1 MRRAARIHA
10 AIELLDEIE
19 QSLSTGGLAADR
31 LIDAYF
37 RSRRYA
43 GAGDR
48 RETIRLVY
56 AAVRNRGRLLWSLGL
71 KSDARPPARQLMLAL
86 LTAIENEKAA
96 SLAADFSGGK
106 FAPAPLSAAERRLID
121 RLAEPPDAP
130 PPEWARWNV
139 PEWLIAP
146 LEESFGDRIG
156 DELEGLEGRATLDI
170 RVNTLKSDRETVL
183 SALARDGIDASA
195 CPMSPQGIRLPEG
208 TRVTELDLYRAGL
221 VEIQDEAAQVAAFL
235 ADARRGMVVI
245 DLCAGAGGKT
255 LAMAARMANNG
266 TIHAYDV
273 DPGRLQ
279 ELEKRAKRAG
289 ATVAFPRVMPEGEER
304 ARILG
309 EFRFGAD
316 RVVVDAP
323 CSGTGTWRRNPEA
336 RWRLTQ
342 ERLAGHR
349 ELQRKLLDEAAAL
362 VKPGGRLVY
371 MTCSILRAENT
382 ANAETFLDAHPNFR
396 ALDYRDIWR
405 QAIGENPAETAGPP
419 EPYLTLTPALHG
431 TDGFFTAIFER
442 RAG

>member
-19 QSLSTGGLAADR
+19 QSLSTGGPAADR

-56 AAVRNRGRLLWSLGL
+56 AALRNRGRLLWALGL
-71 KSDARPPARQLMLAL
+71 KDDAHPPARQIMLAL
-86 LTAIENEKAA
+86 LTAIEHEKAA
-96 SLAADFSGGK
+96 GIAAEFSGGK
-106 FAPAPLSAAERRLID
+106 FAPAPLSASERRLID
-121 RLAEPPDAP
+121 RLAEPGTAA

-146 LEESFGDRIG
+146 LKESFDARIA

-170 RVNTLKSDRETVL
+170 RVNTLKADREKVWSVL
-183 SALARDGIDASA
+183 SKKGVEASE
-195 CPMSPQGIRLPEG
+195 CSMSPLGLRLQEG
-208 TRVTELDLYRAGL
+208 ARVTDHDLYRDGV
-221 VEIQDEAAQVAAFL
+221 VEIQDEAAQVAALL

-255 LAMAARMANNG
+255 LGMAARMANNG

-273 DPGRLQ
+273 DRARL
-279 ELEKRAKRAG
+279 EALEKRAKRG
-289 ATVAFPRVMPEGEER
+289 GVTVAYARVLPEGEAR
-304 ARILG
+304 AKILG
-309 EFRFGAD
+309 DFRFGAD

-323 CSGTGTWRRNPEA
+323 CSGTGTWRRNPEG
-336 RWRLTQ
+336 RWRLTPD
-342 ERLAGHR
+342 RLAAHR
-349 ELQRKLLDEAAAL
+349 DRQRALLLEAAAL

-371 MTCSILRAENT
+371 MTCSILRAEN
-382 ANAETFLDAHPNFR
+382 AENAETFLDAHENFR

-405 QAIGENPAETAGPP
+405 QVIGSNPAQTAGPP

-431 TDGFFTAIFER
+431 TDGFFVAIFER
-442 RAG
+442 RAA